1 MKGGF
6 NSSFIETRTLEGD
19 KFIRDLKVGD
29 IVLST
34 LGYSKVKGIFQR
46 TARFDEK
53 VFNIYY
59 HNKDRE
65 GVLDRISGDQVILV
79 KRQGEKYLVD
89 TQVKDLK
96 SGQILWSKEGD
107 VVIDQIERMETV
119 NRFFYNIDI
128 DGGYFYADNICI
140 KSIRCKN

>member
-6 NSSFIETRTLEGD
+6 NSSFIEIRTLEGD

-128 DGGYFYADNICI
+128 DGGGFYADNICI

>member
-6 NSSFIETRTLEGD
+6 NSSFIEIRTLEGD

-128 DGGYFYADNICI
+128 DGGCFYADNIYI

>member
-6 NSSFIETRTLEGD
+6 NSSFIEIRTLEGD

-46 TARFDEK
+46 TAWFDAK

>member
-6 NSSFIETRTLEGD
+6 NSSFIEIRTLEGD

-53 VFNIYY
+53 CSTSIITT
-59 HNKDRE
+59 K
-65 GVLDRISGDQVILV
+65 I
-79 KRQGEKYLVD
+79 EK
-89 TQVKDLK
+89 
-96 SGQILWSKEGD
+96 E
-107 VVIDQIERMETV
+107 
-119 NRFFYNIDI
+119 F
-128 DGGYFYADNICI
+128 
-140 KSIRCKN
+140 